1 MEWLGTM
8 LFLILVMYGGYMFHD
23 MVNWNDRNKK
33 IIRAYNNGYLEGM
46 KDLAS
51 VLEEL
56 EKKA

>member
-1 MEWLGTM
+1 M
-8 LFLILVMYGGYMFHD
+8 LFLILVLFVGYMLND
-23 MVNWNDRNKK
+23 MLHWEERELV
-33 IIRAYNNGYLEGM
+33 IAEAYDAGYLEGM

>member
-8 LFLILVMYGGYMFHD
+8 LFLILVLFGGYMLND
-23 MVNWNDRNKK
+23 MLHWEERELVIAK
-33 IIRAYNNGYLEGM
+33 AYDAGYLEGM